1 MTQNLFE
8 TQYDVTKKSRFKK
21 FYEKNKILIFSS
33 ITILI
38 ILLGSYSFYLEN
50 KENKKIALSE
60 KYIQAKVYLEQEN
73 KDEALKTLKELIFA
87 DDPTYSTL
95 SFFLLMNQNLVSD
108 NKEMSVLF
116 NRVISNNQFSR
127 EMKNLLVYKKA
138 LFSSNFVE
146 ESELLESIRPLLN
159 DETVWKPHALFLV
172 GDYFFHKKQFM
183 KAKEFY
189 NQILLLKKINN
200 DLYRQVNSKLMII
213 PNE

>member
-8 TQYDVTKKSRFKK
+8 TQYDVTKKSRLKK

-38 ILLGSYSFYLEN
+38 IFLGSYSFYLEN

-159 DETVWKPHALFLV
+159 DETVWKPHALILL
-172 GDYFFHKKQFM
+172 GDYFASKGEFL
-183 KAKEFY
+183 KAIEFY
-189 NQILLLKKINN
+189 QKVYLIKNLRE
-200 DLYRQVNSKLMII
+200 DLYSHVRSQLAII
-213 PNE
+213 SNE

>member
-8 TQYDVTKKSRFKK
+8 TQYDVTKKSRLKK

-38 ILLGSYSFYLEN
+38 IFLGSYSFYLEN

-159 DETVWKPHALFLV
+159 DETVWKPHALILL
-172 GDYFFHKKQFM
+172 GDYFASKGENIKAIEFYQQILSMSNLHQNLYD
-183 KAKEFY
+183 KAKG
-189 NQILLLKKINN
+189 
-200 DLYRQVNSKLMII
+200 KLELMA
-213 PNE
+213 NE